1 MKTLQEALETGESID
16 IEFKSWIKAHNMK
29 ERISLA
35 VDELIAF
42 ANCKGGTVYLG
53 VEDNCE
59 VTGCTGTYDL
69 QAISES
75 IYDKTRPPMF
85 TEIEEI
91 EYEGKKVIAIS
102 VEADG
107 KTYATT
113 DGRCLKR
120 LGKNSKPYYP
130 DEMSH
135 IYSVHHSN
143 DFSSQIIAESSA
155 DDINLMVVYA
165 LKEKLKIRD
174 SSSTLPDLD
183 DMAFLR
189 DLKLIVEE
197 NGQIKLTVAGLLF
210 VGKEQSIQRL
220 LPQAEVIYLHYGK
233 DNLEEYNARLDMKQ
247 PIITILDR
255 LTEKIQNENKIENVQ
270 IGLFRLEVADF
281 SEKVFQEA
289 LLNALSHR
297 DYQQMGAVYV
307 KHYPDKIVIE
317 NPGGFLDGITAD
329 NIITHPSTPRNKLVA
344 ETLQNLK
351 YVQRTGQ
358 GVDIIY
364 KEMVSMGKPY
374 PIYRVFSDSVQLT
387 IESAM
392 EDPDFVRFIVKEQDS
407 KQVSL
412 SLSQLMILRY
422 IVENRKIKLADVQTV
437 AQISAEEARK
447 CCADL
452 MKFGL
457 IEIAGKEYMLTARV
471 YEAVK
476 SDIEY
481 TRDKTVQY
489 IKAKDMITEYIK
501 LQGYINRSTV
511 QELCGFTDQQARRT
525 IEKMKEENII
535 EMSNGGRYAKYILK
549 EI

>member
-91 EYEGKKVIAIS
+91 EYEGKKVIAVS

-329 NIITHPSTPRNKLVA
+329 NIITHPSAPRNKLVA

-412 SLSQLMILRY
+412 SLSQLMILRD
-422 IVENRKIKLADVQTV
+422 IVKNRKIRLADVQTV

-457 IEIAGKEYMLTARV
+457 IEITGKEYMLTARV